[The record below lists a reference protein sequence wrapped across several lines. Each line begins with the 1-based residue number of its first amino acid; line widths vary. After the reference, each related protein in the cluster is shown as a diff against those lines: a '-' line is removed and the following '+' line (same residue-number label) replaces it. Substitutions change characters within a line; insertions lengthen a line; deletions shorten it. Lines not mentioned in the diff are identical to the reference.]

1 MYQILL
7 TIFFIIIVIFI
18 IQMITFAKYQT
29 IETYVNSEINESVIN
44 ELDNNQSNNETEKQM
59 ISRIFREADEEEEN
73 AENEVEPVYEPDN
86 YNVEYHESAEDLE
99 ESYGYGLG
107 YKTIFVYDSAGS
119 RDITGQNDNQNYI
132 AVEVAENQTYPLY
145 NEPNYFRYGNQSYVP
160 SYSDQIAL
168 SSRTNPSNQQ
178 STNTPTTTN
187 FLGYRYEQ
195 PMATFT
201 R

>member
-29 IETYVNSEINESVIN
+29 IETYVNSEVDG
-44 ELDNNQSNNETEKQM
+44 LDNNQSNNETEKQM
-59 ISRIFREADEEEEN
+59 ISRIFREADGEDEN
-73 AENEVEPVYEPDN
+73 TEDDDARVYEPDN

-119 RDITGQNDNQNYI
+119 RDITCQNDNQNYI

-168 SSRTNPSNQQ
+168 SSRTNPSNQR

>member
-29 IETYVNSEINESVIN
+29 IETYVNSEVDGF
-44 ELDNNQSNNETEKQM
+44 DNDQYNNETEKQM

-73 AENEVEPVYEPDN
+73 TEDENARVYESDN

-119 RDITGQNDNQNYI
+119 RDITGQNDTQNYI
-132 AVEVAENQTYPLY
+132 AVEVAENQTYPLF

-160 SYSDQIAL
+160 SYNDQVAL
-168 SSRTNPSNQQ
+168 SSRTNPSSQQ
-178 STNTPTTTN
+178 PTNTPTTTN
-187 FLGYRYEQ
+187 FLGYIYEQ

>member
-29 IETYVNSEINESVIN
+29 IETYVNSEVDGF
-44 ELDNNQSNNETEKQM
+44 DNDQYNNETEKQM

-73 AENEVEPVYEPDN
+73 TEDENARVYESDN

-119 RDITGQNDNQNYI
+119 RDITGQNDTQNYI
-132 AVEVAENQTYPLY
+132 AVEVAENQTYPLF

-160 SYSDQIAL
+160 SYNDQIAL
-168 SSRTNPSNQQ
+168 SSRTNPSSQQ
-178 STNTPTTTN
+178 PTNTPTTTN
-187 FLGYRYEQ
+187 FLGYIYEQ